1 VIAVGTVGVFKLL
14 TRSGP
19 TINPLKMTITKV
31 TENGMARAAA
41 ISLDGRYAA
50 YVRYDAVPSFW
61 VKQLA
66 TGSDIQVVPPQA
78 GSFYH
83 GMRFTPDGNY
93 IFYTNAEKENPEV
106 IDLYSVPSLGG
117 VTRHVLTDVG
127 SAPAFSPDGKQIAF
141 EKNQGEL
148 RVANSDGTG
157 EHVILVRDAATKGLQ
172 GDPSWSADGKLIA
185 MGAEERGG
193 GNNFGSLLVVTPDG
207 KAVKSFVYK
216 FFVDTVAWVPDGSGL
231 FMITEGPETHF
242 RPQIMFQPY
251 PGGDLV
257 RVTNDF
263 TWYSGLTM
271 TADSK
276 VLLTV
281 QEQIFQN
288 VFVVDVP
295 ETPGPA
301 LEAGLKQITSEQE
314 NGEWLSWTA
323 DGKLLVADAIGRAY
337 LMDADG
343 SHQVPLLE
351 REPAVAFPTGCGR
364 ADMAVVGLVRERSS
378 ALSLY
383 KLNLSSGELKRL
395 TSDTGD
401 TEPSCTPDGKWVVYK
416 SSSGGADHIMKV
428 SSDGGT
434 PVELASGAFFHSHIS
449 PDGRL
454 VVYGRLVGEGANQK
468 REFVIQSIEG
478 GAPVRVLS
486 PTAMMIQ
493 FGWFPDGQA
502 LLVVKDTGL
511 ARNLFRLPLSGGDPV
526 QLTHFDSEPLL
537 VSAVAW
543 SHDGKKLAITR
554 RRRNTKDA
562 VMFTNF
568 R

>member
-1 VIAVGTVGVFKLL
+1 
-14 TRSGP
+14 
-19 TINPLKMTITKV
+19 
-31 TENGMARAAA
+31 
-41 ISLDGRYAA
+41 
-50 YVRYDAVPSFW
+50 
-61 VKQLA
+61 
-66 TGSDIQVVPPQA
+66 
-78 GSFYH
+78 
-83 GMRFTPDGNY
+83 
-93 IFYTNAEKENPEV
+93 
-106 IDLYSVPSLGG
+106 
-117 VTRHVLTDVG
+117 
-127 SAPAFSPDGKQIAF
+127 
-141 EKNQGEL
+141 
-148 RVANSDGTG
+148 
-157 EHVILVRDAATKGLQ
+157 
-172 GDPSWSADGKLIA
+172 
-185 MGAEERGG
+185 
-193 GNNFGSLLVVTPDG
+193 
-207 KAVKSFVYK
+207 
-216 FFVDTVAWVPDGSGL
+216 
-231 FMITEGPETHF
+231 
-242 RPQIMFQPY
+242 
-251 PGGDLV
+251 
-257 RVTNDF
+257 
-263 TWYSGLTM
+263 M

-454 VVYGRLVGEGANQK
+454 VVYGRLVGPFQVAILCSL
-468 REFVIQSIEG
+468 RTSI
-478 GAPVRVLS
+478 LS
-486 PTAMMIQ
+486 HCWSTRPLGRAT
-493 FGWFPDGQA
+493 
-502 LLVVKDTGL
+502 
-511 ARNLFRLPLSGGDPV
+511 ARNWPSRVGDATPR
-526 QLTHFDSEPLL
+526 
-537 VSAVAW
+537 
-543 SHDGKKLAITR
+543 TR
-554 RRRNTKDA
+554 
-562 VMFTNF
+562 
-568 R
+568 